1 MTNEELVTRIRA
13 DIDPAD
19 HMLALW
25 QQNRGYIGKLAARY
39 SAYAELE
46 DLKQEGYI
54 GLCEAVDHYDPGK
67 GIPFIQYAGF
77 WIKQAMVRHIDNCG
91 SVIRFPSGL
100 RGLVVKYRRI
110 VREYQSRCGEKP
122 SDQELCRQLDV
133 SPKRLWEIE
142 RIIRTGQTKSLDEPL
157 KDDEELTLGDTVSDG
172 NGTEDTAIEVEFQKE
187 LKEVL
192 WPMVDGLEGSQ
203 PAILHHRYQDGME
216 ITAIAEE
223 LGETPG
229 HVRTE
234 ERNALR
240 ALRRPRYSRQLL
252 PFLTERQVTAAYHGN
267 SIYAFDRTWTSST
280 ERAALL
286 EM

>member
-1 MTNEELVTRIRA
+1 MTNEQLVARIRA
-13 DIDPAD
+13 GTDPAD

-77 WIKQAMVRHIDNCG
+77 WIKQAMVRPIDNCG

-100 RGLVVKYRRI
+100 RGLAVKYRRI
-110 VREYQSRCGEKP
+110 VREYQSRYGEKP
-122 SDQELCRQLDV
+122 SDQELCWRLDI
-133 SPKRLWEIE
+133 SLKRLREVE

-172 NGTEDTAIEVEFQKE
+172 NGTEDTAIEAEFQKE
-187 LKEVL
+187 LKEAL
-192 WPMVDGLEGSQ
+192 WPMVDGLEARQ
-203 PAILHHRYQDGME
+203 ARTLRARYQEGKTLRETGEALGCSQQQASE
-216 ITAIAEE
+216 I
-223 LGETPG
+223 
-229 HVRTE
+229 

-240 ALRRPRYSRQLL
+240 TLRRPRYSRQLL
-252 PFLTERQVTAAYHGN
+252 PFLTERQVAAAYHGN